1 MGLGS
6 LALSYAAGALSTLS
20 PCVLPLLPILLASA
34 VQQHVLAPLALA
46 LGLAGSFAGMGLFA
60 ASLGLSLGI
69 DASTLRFAAAF
80 LMLALGIVLLVPAL
94 QEALTQRMAPVT
106 GWAGGFLQRL
116 PSSGAGAQFL
126 LGVVLGVVWSP
137 CAGPTL
143 GAAIG
148 LAAQRETMVQ
158 AAPVMIIFG
167 LGAAGS
173 GPGLRLAA
181 GRSQPSRS
189 PTPRFCCRQTHHGDR
204 HRCRRLV
211 CAHRSR
217 QDGRNV
223 PDKRHAGL
231 VAESHDAVLR
241 AGGRT

>member
-34 VQQHVLAPLALA
+34 LQQHVLAPLALA

-69 DASTLRFAAAF
+69 DASALRFAAAS
-80 LMLALGIVLLVPAL
+80 LMLVLGIVLLVPAL

-126 LGVVLGVVWSP
+126 LGLVLGVVWSP

-148 LAAQRETMVQ
+148 LAAQRDTMLQ
-158 AAPVMIIFG
+158 AATVMAIFG
-167 LGAAGS
+167 LGAATPVVVLAYGS
-173 GPGLRLAA
+173 RQVVLSRRDRLRRASAA
-181 GRSQPSRS
+181 GKPIMGVAIAAVGLFVLTGLDRIAE
-189 PTPRFCCRQTHHGDR
+189 TH
-204 HRCRRLV
+204 LTN
-211 CAHRSR
+211 AM
-217 QDGRNV
+217 
-223 PDKRHAGL
+223 PDWLLNLTTRY
-231 VAESHDAVLR
+231 
-241 AGGRT
+241 